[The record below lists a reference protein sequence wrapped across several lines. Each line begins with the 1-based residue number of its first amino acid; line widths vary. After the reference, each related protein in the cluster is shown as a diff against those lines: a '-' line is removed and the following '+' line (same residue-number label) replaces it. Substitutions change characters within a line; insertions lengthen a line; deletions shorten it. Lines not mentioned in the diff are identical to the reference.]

1 MDDSSQTELGEDN
14 DDDIEY
20 VVERLETDE
29 ESMEFEDV
37 KEKFHDV
44 NIEQGEEKEVDNSS
58 QSYEDST
65 SVIKKIKLLPEV
77 IYATC
82 NRKL

>member
-1 MDDSSQTELGEDN
+1 MELGEDN

-29 ESMEFEDV
+29 ETMEFEDV
-37 KEKFHDV
+37 KGKFHDV
-44 NIEQGEEKEVDNSS
+44 NIEQGEGKEVDNSS

-82 NRKL
+82 NRK

>member
-1 MDDSSQTELGEDN
+1 MDDSSQMELGEDN

-29 ESMEFEDV
+29 ESMEFDV

-82 NRKL
+82 NRK

>member
-1 MDDSSQTELGEDN
+1 MYDSSQTELGEDN

-29 ESMEFEDV
+29 ETMEFEDV

-77 IYATC
+77 IYAMC
-82 NRKL
+82 NRK